1 MTQEKFK
8 IITIEDSIR
17 IKYFNTDRAV
27 IKFGVSF
34 VNNGISYSDAI
45 PFNVRQNENFFFTLI
60 RTIINV

>member
-34 VNNGISYSDAI
+34 VKNGISYSDAI
-45 PFNVRQNENFFFTLI
+45 PFNVRSKRKFLFYVN
-60 RTIINV
+60 